1 MVEAV
6 LGLLD
11 AMIASDLIMIPI
23 RRRARRREA
32 SK

>member
-6 LGLLD
+6 LGLLA

-23 RRRARRREA
+23 RRRARREA

>member
-6 LGLLD
+6 LGLLA

-23 RRRARRREA
+23 RRRALRRERGR
-32 SK
+32 